1 LAFGRPTRREEASD
15 PGTPIERL
23 LEIAAMFPDEVF
35 ANPAFELAM
44 VCDPQVVARIPRQ
57 SMHRLLR
64 AERAPADFLLQVAMR
79 LNDVSVNCP
88 RAGTMVAEHPATPEQ
103 AIKRLYGTSA
113 ETAARL
119 HHRSPHAH
127 CEPWLDHVA
136 SLMHRGSLS
145 SGRDRDARLVGA
157 MARLGFIDSSD
168 PFVRALLTSA
178 PESVVTRFIG
188 SQPVIA
194 PELTSEFIAREVARM
209 RETVK
214 EYDTMRS
221 RGHHLR
227 AFRRGSTPDKPRV
240 VSANQINAMA
250 RSTQS
255 EHRQHAIEVGAHVLE
270 PGMLHRLVNDRSVDV
285 REAVAKVPDLPLG
298 ASVLLVKDPSVRVRQ
313 ALAVSTRHAPVMDAL
328 TRDPDI
334 RVRMDLI
341 RNVHTTAPYCL
352 ALRDPAEIERSI
364 RQSWESGRRIDA
376 RGLPIGRRDG
386 TDRWTAEEVGMLV
399 MRMPPD
405 SLSRVLFATS
415 WACPDELVEENAGST
430 SWLTRMAAIRHPRV
444 SNVVLG
450 GLAMADANWVVR
462 DAAAERMNERAEQRR
477 SEPDPGDIPPRAEP
491 LRAEAISEGFM
502 PREVRAAIR
511 AMRVRLGASDQDAVC
526 DTIAEAFQDPQ
537 LRRVLVAGMLVTSR
551 SVSSSAMAEVRRR
564 VKPEFLEAAEACM
577 AVRMAGE
584 GASAATC
591 SAGRNAVLGRSGA
604 E

>member
-1 LAFGRPTRREEASD
+1 MTSVNGSLSLPPFGRPTRREEASD
-15 PGTPIERL
+15 PGTPIARL
-23 LEIAAMFPDEVF
+23 FEIAASYPDEVF

-44 VCDPQVVARIPRQ
+44 VCDPQSIARIPMH
-57 SMHRLLR
+57 SMYQLLR

-79 LNDVSVNCP
+79 LNDVSVNLP
-88 RAGTMVAEHPATPEQ
+88 RAGILVAEHPATPEQ

-119 HHRSPHAH
+119 HHRSPDAH
-127 CEPWLDHVA
+127 CEPWFDHLA
-136 SLMHRGSLS
+136 SLMHRGMLS

-157 MARLGFIDSSD
+157 MARVGFIDSSD
-168 PFVRALLTSA
+168 PFVRVLLASA

-209 RETVK
+209 REAVK

-221 RGHHLR
+221 RGSPLLR
-227 AFRRGSTPDKPRV
+227 AFRRGSTPDGSQV
-240 VSANQINAMA
+240 VNEAQVNAMA
-250 RSTQS
+250 RSKYS
-255 EHRQHAIEVGAHVLE
+255 EHRLHAVEIGARVLE
-270 PGMLHRLVNDRSVDV
+270 PGALHRLVNDRSVDV
-285 REAVAKVPDLPLG
+285 REAVAKITDLPLG
-298 ASVLLVKDPSVRVRQ
+298 ASVMLVNDPSVRVRQ

-341 RNVHTTAPYCL
+341 RNEHTTGPYSL
-352 ALRDPAEIERSI
+352 ALRDPAQIERSI
-364 RQSWESGRRIDA
+364 RQSWDSGRRVDA
-376 RGLPIGRRDG
+376 RGFPIGRRDG

-462 DAAAERMNERAEQRR
+462 DAAAERMNERAEQKRA
-477 SEPDPGDIPPRAEP
+477 EPDAGDIPPSAEP

-564 VKPEFLEAAEACM
+564 VKPEFLEAAEACL
-577 AVRMAGE
+577 AVRMAG
-584 GASAATC
+584 
-591 SAGRNAVLGRSGA
+591 
-604 E
+604 